1 MTESLSLLGQA
12 ASPTPQLLG
21 VLGEP
26 YETVCTAA
34 GCDAESGPQ
43 EDQDSAQQW
52 ALRHSGRTGHGLF
65 RRVVS
70 DHARVTRS
78 E

>member
-1 MTESLSLLGQA
+1 MSNRAVYRYVPHTIRHAPEGGIS
-12 ASPTPQLLG
+12 
-21 VLGEP
+21 
-26 YETVCTAA
+26 YETICTAA
-34 GCDAESGPQ
+34 ECDAESGPQ

-52 ALRHSGRTGHGLF
+52 ALRRSGRTGHGLF

>member
-1 MTESLSLLGQA
+1 M
-12 ASPTPQLLG
+12 
-21 VLGEP
+21 LGEP

-34 GCDAESGPQ
+34 SCDAESGPQ
-43 EDQDSAQQW
+43 EIQDSAQQW
-52 ALRHSGRTGHGLF
+52 ALRRSGRTGHGLF